1 MTEAASIMP
10 KPRVLLVEDEVMVA
24 IYIEDVLAD
33 LGCDVVGVAT
43 NLVQGL
49 ALARARDV
57 EFAVLDIN
65 LGGDMSFP
73 VADVLRERK
82 IPFLFVS
89 GYTSAGLVE
98 EYRNE
103 VRLRKPFR
111 TPELA
116 SAIERLRS
124 I

>member
-1 MTEAASIMP
+1 MTDTNSASGL
-10 KPRVLLVEDEVMVA
+10 RVLLVEDEVMVA
-24 IYIEDVLAD
+24 MYIEDVLGD
-33 LGCDVVGVAT
+33 LGCRVVCAAT
-43 NLVQGL
+43 NLDQAL
-49 ALARARDV
+49 TLARARAVD
-57 EFAVLDIN
+57 FAVLDIN

-89 GYTSAGLVE
+89 GYSSAGLLD

-111 TPELA
+111 VHELA
-116 SAIERLRS
+116 NAIERLRPA
-124 I
+124 